1 MKNIMTNSEC
11 ILNPGLFVKGIPHE
25 IFEHYRK
32 NAPLFRDKDTMNADR
47 IVWNLVRYN
56 DVLAGLKNVQV
67 FSIQN
72 HNELHEQTNSFGDS
86 HHWHPKAMSLLESPE
101 HTIHK
106 KRFSSIAKKVNTDA
120 YRVVVSELANEL
132 VSNLSNRGEFDAVD
146 DFSAILTSQIVCS
159 YFKIPKENH
168 EFFRRLSSVFMGDT
182 LLNAEVG
189 SFSVYANK
197 CPFNINETSP
207 ARNAMD
213 MIKNY
218 WGDAPWLDESFVKT
232 ADRWEVEDLGLQMFS
247 AGMAGLRNCITMG
260 VYYLSLN
267 WKELKDNSNLW
278 LSNIDLI
285 TEEII
290 RLTTPLMRIRRV
302 LSSDIEMYGQEMKKD
317 DHVFLWLASANT
329 DPTVFQNPLEFVP
342 FRSPNPHL
350 SFSSGIHSCLGF
362 SLARMEVEEVL
373 KSIIINWKKLELVDS
388 PVRFKSSVVNEI
400 SSMKIKIGA

>member
-1 MKNIMTNSEC
+1 MANSEC
-11 ILNPGLFVKGIPHE
+11 ILNPALFVKGIPYE
-25 IFEHYRK
+25 IFEHFRK
-32 NAPLFRDKDTMNADR
+32 NTPLFQDKDSMNADR
-47 IVWNLVRYN
+47 NVWNLVRYD
-56 DVLAGLKNVQV
+56 DVLVGLKNVQT
-67 FSIQN
+67 FSIQI

-106 KRFSSIAKKVNTDA
+106 KRFSGIARKANTDA
-120 YRVVVSELANEL
+120 YRVVVRELANEFASKL
-132 VSNLSNRGEFDAVD
+132 ANKGEIDAVE

-159 YFKIPKENH
+159 YFNIPTENY
-168 EFFRRLSSVFMGDT
+168 EYFRRLSSVFMGDT
-182 LLNAEVG
+182 LLSPEVG
-189 SFSVYANK
+189 SVSDYSNK
-197 CPFNINETSP
+197 CPFNTSGKSP

-213 MIKNY
+213 MIKKY
-218 WGDAPWLDESFVKT
+218 WGNSHWLEETFIKT

-267 WKELKDNSNLW
+267 WKELKNNSHLW

-285 TEEII
+285 AEEVI

-302 LSSDIEMYGQEMKKD
+302 LSTDIEMYGQEMKKD

-329 DPTVFQNPLEFVP
+329 DPTIFRNPLEFVP
-342 FRSPNPHL
+342 FRRPNPHL

-373 KSIIINWKKLELVDS
+373 KSVILNWEKLDLVS
-388 PVRFKSSVVNEI
+388 YPIRFKSTVVNEI
-400 SSMKIKIGA
+400 SSMKIKIGL